1 MKKNTKNAFT
11 LVEMILVTVIIGIV
25 AGIVINVINIP
36 RVQARSRDSKRIGDL
51 KRIQTALEL
60 YFADKRAYP
69 VNAGFSLANT
79 VLTGTNLIAPSY
91 MDQIPLDPNNGKN
104 AKNTSTMKCRSGS
117 TTHGY
122 YYITDANG
130 TKYVISAIMELVI
143 PPENINN
150 KCSNIPNCISG
161 VACGSDA
168 SNAFCYCVQNP
179 M

>member
-1 MKKNTKNAFT
+1 MKKNIKNGFT
-11 LVEMILVTVIIGIV
+11 LVEMVLVTVIIGIV
-25 AGIVINVINIP
+25 AGIVINIINIP

-60 YFADKRAYP
+60 YFADNRVYP
-69 VNAGFSLANT
+69 PVATFGFVQT
-79 VLTGTNLIAPSY
+79 VLAGYILPNY
-91 MDQIPLDPNNGKN
+91 MDQIPLDPLNDKVV
-104 AKNTSTMKCRSGS
+104 KNTTTMQCRENG
-117 TTHGY
+117 TRHGY
-122 YYITDANG
+122 YYKTDAIG

-150 KCSNIPNCISG
+150 KCNNIPNCISG
-161 VACGSDA
+161 VACGGDA